1 MKPKLD
7 RQQLILS
14 LWHLVDGFKAAM
26 PKTAQGTAA
35 WKDDRTFNTVYDRIL
50 HDFECHCGGWEDESV
65 IESYQDTFF
74 MLLRIMGKE
83 VYGKDFQAIYDR
95 TVPPNYVQEAQGF

>member
-1 MKPKLD
+1 
-7 RQQLILS
+7 
-14 LWHLVDGFKAAM
+14 
-26 PKTAQGTAA
+26 
-35 WKDDRTFNTVYDRIL
+35 
-50 HDFECHCGGWEDESV
+50 
-65 IESYQDTFF
+65 